1 MQNKTYTAAPLRD
14 RPPLAFTIDG
24 GPEGLHTFRVP
35 RKQRVDVVTQLNAT
49 VQVDKTTGQ
58 RAYPNDAIRRAL
70 VLLIADE
77 LFVPWGEGEDR
88 PEDADP
94 AGHWTAVDDRVR
106 FVNLLN
112 SPRVEV
118 DTQVLGEI
126 VWDLIEELTGNPTTA
141 PRP

>member
-1 MQNKTYTAAPLRD
+1 MAKKSYSAAPLRD
-14 RPPLAFTIDG
+14 RPPLEFEIDG
-24 GPEGLHTFRVP
+24 GPEGVHTFRVP

-49 VQVDKTTGQ
+49 VQVDKNGQ

-77 LFVPWGEGEDR
+77 LWMPWTEDDEPLEGD
-88 PEDADP
+88 DP
-94 AGHWTAVDDRVR
+94 AGRWVQVDDRVR

-118 DTQVLGEI
+118 STQVLGEI
-126 VWDLIEELTGNPTTA
+126 VWDLVEELTGNPTTA